1 MRHMREHWLIVPSR
15 DPHEHDSA
23 TEWTENNTG
32 GGEAGMESTNLL
44 DARIA
49 RLRHA
54 RSKRSGQL
62 SSDAA
67 DGPDGRLTVSENE
80 VHATQGE

>member
-1 MRHMREHWLIVPSR
+1 MGHMHEHWLIVPSR
-15 DPHEHDSA
+15 DPHEPDSA
-23 TEWTENNTG
+23 TEWTETNTG
-32 GGEAGMESTNLL
+32 GGETGVSTSLL

-62 SSDAA
+62 SSGAA

>member
-1 MRHMREHWLIVPSR
+1 MREHWLIVPSS
-15 DPHEHDSA
+15 DPREPDSV
-23 TEWTENNTG
+23 TEWTETNTG
-32 GGEAGMESTNLL
+32 GGETGMSMNLL

-67 DGPDGRLTVSENE
+67 DWPDGRLKVSENE
-80 VHATQGE
+80 VPRDTG

>member
-1 MRHMREHWLIVPSR
+1 MREHWLIVPSS
-15 DPHEHDSA
+15 DPREPDSA
-23 TEWTENNTG
+23 TEWTETNTG
-32 GGEAGMESTNLL
+32 GGETCMSTNLL

-62 SSDAA
+62 STDAA